1 MILGLVFLGVL
12 VTYAFFHELNP
23 RGLLFIGLFLLIG
36 EMFSQ
41 LRWRSSM
48 ICRNCG
54 FDPVLYVKDSKTA
67 GIKVKAFLEK
77 RKDSVDHLLRAPIVL
92 PKTKKKGENLSL
104 NV

>member
-12 VTYAFFHELNP
+12 VTYATFHSLDV

-54 FDPVLYVKDSKTA
+54 FDPVLYVKDPNQA
-67 GIKVKAFLEK
+67 GLKVKAFLEF
-77 RKDSVDHLLRAPIVL
+77 RKDSVEHLLRPPVAL
-92 PKTKKKGENLSL
+92 PKAKKKGENIYLKI
-104 NV
+104 